1 MFKTFKNHAVNTQ
14 QKIRDMIE
22 LQRTNWTVLYL
33 PKDEMNVIE
42 NLQTR
47 IQQTQIFKIKHTQ
60 KQALMTFYDLFVIH
74 THRPIF
80 YVNVEI
86 NVLLTEIF
94 INFKMKYYVNKIFSY
109 VKQFLQ
115 ELVNRN
121 TTDKHLNSDSIV
133 EQTDFNISIIFNI
146 TNNDGFD
153 EDAAF

>member
-1 MFKTFKNHAVNTQ
+1 
-14 QKIRDMIE
+14 
-22 LQRTNWTVLYL
+22 
-33 PKDEMNVIE
+33 
-42 NLQTR
+42 
-47 IQQTQIFKIKHTQ
+47 
-60 KQALMTFYDLFVIH
+60 MTFYDSFIICI
-74 THRPIF
+74 RRSIF
-80 YVNVEI
+80 CVNVEI
-86 NVLLTEIF
+86 NVLLIEIL
-94 INFKMKYYVNKIFSY
+94 IDFKIKYYVNKIFSY